1 MGKQGKGAKRRHN
14 QHQQLVKFGVKRK
27 VRITDIHID
36 LFVYLVGSF
45 LGVEDVLNLVLT
57 CRDFRSSIVNNLS
70 TIRSYMDNLYSY
82 CLAVCKS
89 GLPCKLQRKRGTQYC
104 HIHQNYT
111 SNGQF
116 YQIDDVLDWKYQ
128 NGSWYGYVKWKGFYL
143 ACSWEQFELVPGG
156 WRVVNQ

>member
-1 MGKQGKGAKRRHN
+1 MVSIGQNLTNVRKLTLIIRSLAFTMSFRVFVFCFLQVFLMKKINEQMGKQGKGAKRRHN

-70 TIRSYMDNLYSY
+70 TIRSYMDNLYSH

-89 GLPCKLQRKRGTQYC
+89 GLPCKLQRK
-104 HIHQNYT
+104 
-111 SNGQF
+111 F
-116 YQIDDVLDWKYQ
+116 FVL
-128 NGSWYGYVKWKGFYL
+128 VL
-143 ACSWEQFELVPGG
+143 IAC
-156 WRVVNQ
+156 

>member
-1 MGKQGKGAKRRHN
+1 MKKINEQMGKQGKGAKRRHN

-57 CRDFRSSIVNNLS
+57 CRDFRSSMVNNLS

-89 GLPCKLQRKRGTQYC
+89 GLPCKLQRK
-104 HIHQNYT
+104 
-111 SNGQF
+111 F
-116 YQIDDVLDWKYQ
+116 FVPVLI
-128 NGSWYGYVKWKGFYL
+128 
-143 ACSWEQFELVPGG
+143 AC
-156 WRVVNQ
+156 